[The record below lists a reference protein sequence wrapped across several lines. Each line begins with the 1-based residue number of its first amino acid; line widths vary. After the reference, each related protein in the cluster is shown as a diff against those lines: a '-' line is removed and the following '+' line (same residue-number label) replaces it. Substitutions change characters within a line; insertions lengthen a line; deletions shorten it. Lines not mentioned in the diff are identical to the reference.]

1 MSIEDYFETA
11 ELWREQDVIDAFDQ
25 TVKEWVKLKDIEGRM
40 RQLNSSETYTSEK
53 DFTVASQ
60 RFYTFEFDV
69 RVSDKIKFDSNE
81 YLVIKSNNVMNMDV
95 FNQVDC
101 ELII

>member
-1 MSIEDYFETA
+1 MAIEDYFETA

-40 RQLNSSETYTSEK
+40 RQLNSIETYTSEK

-69 RVSDKIKFDSNE
+69 RVSDKIKFDGSE
-81 YLVIKSNNVMNMDV
+81 YLIIKSNNVMNFDI